1 MKKRNVLSF
10 FSVGALTQTP
20 AFLFLTA
27 IFLCGAAAGSLTG
40 VISTSRG
47 VMLSFELPE
56 ERNALF
62 LLFGTL
68 LWLVGAV
75 LAGLLPP
82 GGLFISAVVAARAF
96 ILSFSVAAMLGKPAW
111 ATIWLS
117 LKAFGLQAVV
127 TVPCLLVTAAAA
139 FNAGIDQPRGMKHA
153 YWYAL
158 RRYRSAVLVSFLLSA
173 ASVPLRFLP

>member
-10 FSVGALTQTP
+10 FSIQSLTRTP

-47 VMLSFELPE
+47 VTFSLSLPE
-56 ERNALF
+56 TRNAAM
-62 LLFGTL
+62 LLGGTL
-68 LWLVGAV
+68 LWPSAAV

-96 ILSFSVAAMLGKPAW
+96 VLSFSVAAMLGKPAW
-111 ATIWLS
+111 TTVWMS
-117 LKAFGLQAVV
+117 LRAFGLQAVV
-127 TVPCLLVTAAAA
+127 TVPCLLVVASAA
-139 FNAGIDQPRGMKHA
+139 FCACTEQPRGVKWGYWHA
-153 YWYAL
+153 L
-158 RRYRSAVLVSFLLSA
+158 KRYRPALLVCFLLCA
-173 ASVPLRFLP
+173 ASTLLRLLP